1 MTPSPPITTFGA
13 PTGAGTDFS
22 KFLRNL
28 TSASTLTI
36 EPDNATSTFM
46 VAPLYAFE
54 RRLTPYSKP
63 DSQQGRTL
71 QHYRPSQPSAGYS
84 APSPDTP
91 STPLSASANIVASAC
106 LRAPPAN

>member
-54 RRLTPYSKP
+54 RRLTPSLGLCIRIAQP
-63 DSQQGRTL
+63 PPGR
-71 QHYRPSQPSAGYS
+71 S
-84 APSPDTP
+84 APPRTRRYVGDQVSHYGETAG
-91 STPLSASANIVASAC
+91 SLETLSADV
-106 LRAPPAN
+106 